1 MQIARMTPTEFA
13 AVARLIET
21 QNATPATQCLHSG
34 EHAGEIEAVF
44 QKQST
49 LHFVVAQQGGA
60 VVGAMGCEVEDGR
73 GYLQGPF
80 VDGADFAA
88 TSAALWHALHSQVTL
103 PDRCDAFLNVQNSR
117 GAAFYLSLGFK
128 RGQGAQVYVL
138 PATALPALGGPP
150 ADRFTPACVD
160 GLRALHRLAFPDSPL
175 TIEAFLDPNV
185 DDRRLFVCGDNRR
198 CLGYVAASI
207 NDSPREGYI
216 DLLAVDAA
224 VRNQGYGR
232 RLLLTAAHWLITEK
246 GMPQVGLTVRDMRAD
261 ARGLYQRSGFQLL
274 YTGVGYSRDNGSGRR
289 GDRQQ

>member
-13 AVARLIET
+13 AVAHLIET
-21 QNATPATQCLHSG
+21 QNANPATQCLHSG

-44 QKQST
+44 QKQSA
-49 LHFVVAQQGGA
+49 LHFVVAQQDGVA
-60 VVGAMGCEVEDGR
+60 IGAMGCEVEDGR

-80 VDGADFAA
+80 IDGADFPA
-88 TSAALWHALHSQVTL
+88 TAAALWSALHSQVAL
-103 PDRCDAFLNVQNSR
+103 PDRCDAFLNVQNQR
-117 GAAFYLSLGFK
+117 GAAFYLSHGFK

-138 PATALPALGGPP
+138 PATSLPALDEPP
-150 ADRFTPACVD
+150 ADRFTPQCVD
-160 GLRALHRLAFPDSPL
+160 GLRTLHSLAFPDSPL
-175 TIEAFLDPNV
+175 TIEAFLDPND

-232 RLLLTAAHWLITEK
+232 RLLLTAAHWLIVEK

-261 ARGLYQRSGFQLL
+261 ARRLYQRSGFQLL

>member
-13 AVARLIET
+13 AVAQLIET
-21 QNATPATQCLHSG
+21 QNANPATHCLHSG
-34 EHAGEIEAVF
+34 EHASEIEALF
-44 QKQST
+44 QKQPA
-49 LHFVVAQQGGA
+49 LHFVVAQQDGV
-60 VVGAMGCEVEDGR
+60 VVGAMGCEVEEDR

-88 TSAALWHALHSQVTL
+88 TAASLWLALQSQAPL
-103 PDRCDAFLNVQNSR
+103 PERCDAFLNVQNKR

-138 PATALPALGGPP
+138 PAASLPALDAPP
-150 ADRFTPACVD
+150 ANRFMPQCSD
-160 GLRALHRLAFPDSPL
+160 GVRALHCLAFPDNPL
-175 TIEAFLDPNV
+175 AIEAFMAPN
-185 DDRRLFVCGDNRR
+185 DDERRLFVCGDNRR
-198 CLGYVAASI
+198 CFGYVAASI

-261 ARGLYQRSGFQLL
+261 ARRLYQRSGFQLL
-274 YTGVGYSRDNGSGRR
+274 YAGIGYSRDNGSARR
-289 GDRQQ
+289 SDRVL